1 MAKFRRGVNRV
12 TPELYAE
19 LKPKLNTPADHKKVM
34 REYKIGDSTCRSIRN
49 TDSYEEYRA
58 RVADKRKA
66 TRDLESIVEH
76 ATYDREPKVTMVA
89 YESSKE
95 PEDDDKPG
103 IAARIVG
110 VFLVICIMLIAT
122 GLTYATLKW
131 AFGF

>member
-19 LKPKLNTPADHKKVM
+19 LKPKLTRPSDHKKVM

-49 TDSYEEYRA
+49 TNSYEEYRA

-89 YESSKE
+89 FENDE
-95 PEDDDKPG
+95 PEKKDKVNV
-103 IAARIVG
+103 AARIVG
-110 VFLVICIMLIAT
+110 LFLVICLLLIAV
-122 GLTYATLKW
+122 GVTYATLKW